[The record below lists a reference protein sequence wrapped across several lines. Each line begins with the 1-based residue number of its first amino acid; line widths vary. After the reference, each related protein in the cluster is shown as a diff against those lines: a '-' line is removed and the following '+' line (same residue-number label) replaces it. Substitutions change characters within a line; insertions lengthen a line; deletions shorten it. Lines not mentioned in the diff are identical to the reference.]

1 MTKSETPNSDH
12 VEINTGRYSEFVTK
26 IFYIISLYV
35 CFVFSGIFEEKL
47 YKTNYIIGTEKV
59 KFHHPSLAIMA
70 NSIIASFIAN
80 IVLMTMKT
88 QKDSPFKKGDKLMLG
103 SYFVLS
109 KLTAEN
115 SINYLD
121 FISKIIGKS
130 CKSVASIFLS

>member
-1 MTKSETPNSDH
+1 MTKNETPDSEH

-26 IFYIISLYV
+26 MFYIISLYI

-47 YKTNYIIGTEKV
+47 YKTNYTLGSEKV
-59 KFHHPSLAIMA
+59 KFHHPSIAIMA
-70 NSIIASFIAN
+70 NSIIATFIAQ
-80 IVLMTMKT
+80 IVLMTMKK
-88 QKDSPFKKGDKLMLG
+88 QKESPFKKGDKFMLG

-130 CKSVASIFLS
+130 CKSVASIFD